1 MIGDNLK
8 IPIMHLGSYKYH
20 LSLLKQKQKP
30 AFLKKTSYLIMAIL
44 ILSAGMVSSLIIWQY
59 QSEAP
64 IRAENAY
71 LSTVSDGFNSAK
83 QAINETLETFQVAG
97 AKTVVVDSLKQ
108 ASSTAF
114 PQGYQVLLEDID
126 KTAAKIETAQKV
138 IKIKKLDLLNQ
149 QIPDKFSKLNN
160 DLISFYDLAINTFE
174 DSQKDINFAKEILVA
189 TGQTLYLPS
198 LSDESLWALKNE
210 QQIKNFYLNKKEELN
225 ITLTSMARLNTP
237 QSFKTY
243 YDLQMEYLT
252 GLAQLSDSIVNILS
266 QKDDTNPDNALQIE
280 KAYQVLNAAK
290 TPNEQLA
297 AKLLTE
303 RTKVFDLKNNFQV
316 YAPVRISQNSL
327 EEKILGIYEHQP
339 QIKTVYLPDL
349 LSNIISKVTTF
360 FHPLQTPSVI

>member
-8 IPIMHLGSYKYH
+8 IPIMHIGSYKYH
-20 LSLLKQKQKP
+20 LNLLRQKQKP
-30 AFLKKTSYLIMAIL
+30 DFLKKTSYLIIAVL
-44 ILSAGMVSSLIIWQY
+44 ILSTGVVSALITWQY
-59 QSEAP
+59 QKEAP

-71 LSTVSDGFNSAK
+71 LSTVSDGFDSTK
-83 QAINETLETFQVAG
+83 QAINETLEIFQVAG
-97 AKTVVVDSLKQ
+97 AKSVVVDSLKQ

-114 PQGYQVLLEDID
+114 PQGYQILLEDID
-126 KTAAKIETAQKV
+126 KTAAKIDSAQKV
-138 IKIKKLDLLNQ
+138 VKIKKLDLKDQ
-149 QIPDKFSKLNN
+149 PIPDKFSQLNN
-160 DLISFYDLAINTFE
+160 DLIFFYDLALSTFE
-174 DSQKDINFAKEILVA
+174 ESKKDINFAKEILVA
-189 TGQTLYLPS
+189 AGQTLYLPS

-225 ITLTSMARLNTP
+225 NTLSSFARLNTP

-266 QKDDTNPDNALQIE
+266 QKDDTNPENALQIE

-290 TPNEQLA
+290 IPNEQLA

-339 QIKTVYLPDL
+339 QIKTIYLSDL
-349 LSNIISKVTTF
+349 FSNIVLKIKTIL
-360 FHPLQTPSVI
+360 HPLQTPSAI

>member
-1 MIGDNLK
+1 
-8 IPIMHLGSYKYH
+8 MHIASYKYH
-20 LSLLKQKQKP
+20 LSLLRQKQKP
-30 AFLKKTSYLIMAIL
+30 VFLKTTSYLIIAIL
-44 ILSAGMVSSLIIWQY
+44 ILSAGMVSSLVIWQY
-59 QSEAP
+59 QKEAP

-71 LSTVSDGFNSAK
+71 LSTVNDGFNSAK

-97 AKTVVVDSLKQ
+97 AKTIVVDSLKQ

-149 QIPDKFSKLNN
+149 QIPDKFSQLNN
-160 DLISFYDLAINTFE
+160 NLISFYDLAINTFE

-189 TGQTLYLPS
+189 AGQTLYLPS
-198 LSDESLWALKNE
+198 LTDESLWALKNE

-225 ITLTSMARLNTP
+225 ISLASFARLNTP

-280 KAYQVLNAAK
+280 KAYQILSAAK
-290 TPNEQLA
+290 IPNDQLA
-297 AKLLTE
+297 EKLLTE
-303 RTKVFDLKNNFQV
+303 RTKVFDLKNNFQL

-327 EEKILGIYEHQP
+327 EEKILGISEHQP
-339 QIKTVYLPDL
+339 QISSIYLTDV
-349 LSNIISKVTTF
+349 LSKITNLFKTF
-360 FHPLQTPSVI
+360 FHPLQTPSAI